1 MKNGLWEGFDFPG
14 EQDGE
19 IEIFEDLTENYR
31 THL

>member
-1 MKNGLWEGFDFPG
+1 MKNGLWEGFDCPG